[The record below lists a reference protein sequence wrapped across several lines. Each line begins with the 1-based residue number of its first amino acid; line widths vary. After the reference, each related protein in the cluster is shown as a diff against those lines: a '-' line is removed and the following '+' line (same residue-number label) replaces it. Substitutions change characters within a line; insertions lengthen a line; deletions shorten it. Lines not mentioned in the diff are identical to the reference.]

1 MNKELVK
8 NKFDRFKEIKKELLD
23 NKNDEKLNQELFDI
37 VKDLKELSLKTFSK
51 ESDFKK
57 FLDNIGKFNNYS
69 FNNQLLIALQKPD
82 SKFVASFKTYKDL
95 GYSVKSN
102 PDSIKI
108 IIPKEV
114 VLVLDNRTNEIR
126 YFNQLNEE
134 EKQIYKDKNN
144 NDIVYYSKKLVSFSL
159 GTVFDITDSTMTYNE
174 IENKLYPKL
183 TDDNATLYIEVV
195 EKIIKENNYKL
206 EYKKLSDKEGYCDM
220 NNNKIVISEELK
232 SLSKLKVLVHEL
244 AHSLA
249 HTNLKENYEEYKK
262 DRSRYEVEAES
273 ISYSV
278 CKYFNLKVADDSSLY
293 LYNYSKNKDFKEI
306 DNSLNTITNI
316 SMKII
321 KKINEKTKSLENS
334 KDIVLTN
341 NTIEI

>member
-1 MNKELVK
+1 
-8 NKFDRFKEIKKELLD
+8 
-23 NKNDEKLNQELFDI
+23 
-37 VKDLKELSLKTFSK
+37 
-51 ESDFKK
+51 
-57 FLDNIGKFNNYS
+57 
-69 FNNQLLIALQKPD
+69 
-82 SKFVASFKTYKDL
+82 
-95 GYSVKSN
+95 
-102 PDSIKI
+102 
-108 IIPKEV
+108 
-114 VLVLDNRTNEIR
+114 
-126 YFNQLNEE
+126 
-134 EKQIYKDKNN
+134 
-144 NDIVYYSKKLVSFSL
+144 
-159 GTVFDITDSTMTYNE
+159 
-174 IENKLYPKL
+174 
-183 TDDNATLYIEVV
+183 
-195 EKIIKENNYKL
+195 
-206 EYKKLSDKEGYCDM
+206 M

-334 KDIVLTN
+334 KDIVLAN